1 MLVMGLREQQ
11 KIERKQH
18 ILDAAAELFGR
29 DGFDAVKAEHIAELA
44 KVSVGTLYNYF
55 PGKNE
60 ILMTLIAIEN
70 ERLEDMGQTFVP
82 DFDAPA
88 ADIFS
93 AFLLQ
98 YFAPET
104 MLLNKALWRKG
115 FAISFADVTSKEAR
129 RLRQSDRVLS
139 DQVVALTEAV
149 QSRGLLRDD
158 LDSTIFGATLF
169 NNANMMFLDF
179 TRSENRTYQDV
190 TEGIEAM
197 TRALVTIALP
207 TEQASKL

>member
-1 MLVMGLREQQ
+1 MGLREQQ
-11 KIERKQH
+11 KAERTQL
-18 ILDAAAELFGR
+18 ILDAATELFGR
-29 DGFDAVKAEHIAELA
+29 EGFEAVKAEHIAAAA
-44 KVSVGTLYNYF
+44 KLSVGTLYNYF

-70 ERLEDMGQTFVP
+70 ERLEDMGQRFVP
-82 DFDAPA
+82 DFSAPA
-88 ADIFS
+88 EDILS

-98 YFAPET
+98 YFAPESV
-104 MLLNKALWRKG
+104 MLNRALWRKG

-129 RLRQSDRVLS
+129 RLRRSDRVLS
-139 DQVVALTEAV
+139 EHVVELTTALQE
-149 QSRGLLRDD
+149 RGLLRAD
-158 LDSTIFGATLF
+158 LDCVIFGNTLF

-197 TRALVTIALP
+197 TRTLVALALP
-207 TEQASKL
+207 AGGAGR

>member
-1 MLVMGLREQQ
+1 VAVF
-11 KIERKQH
+11 
-18 ILDAAAELFGR
+18 AAAELFGR
-29 DGFDAVKAEHIAELA
+29 DGFEAVKAEHIAELA
-44 KVSVGTLYNYF
+44 RVSVGTLYNYF

-70 ERLEDMGQTFVP
+70 ERLEDMGRAFAP
-82 DFDAPA
+82 DFDAAA

-129 RLRQSDRVLS
+129 RLRRSDRVLS
-139 DQVVALTEAV
+139 DHVVALTEGL
-149 QSRGLLRDD
+149 QSRGLLRGD
-158 LDSTIFGATLF
+158 LDSTIFGTTLF

-207 TEQASKL
+207 TKQAAK

>member
-29 DGFDAVKAEHIAELA
+29 DGFEAVKAEHIAELA

-70 ERLEDMGQTFVP
+70 ERLEDMGEAFTP

-98 YFAPET
+98 YFAPDT

-129 RLRQSDRVLS
+129 RLRRSDRVLS
-139 DQVVALTEAV
+139 DHVVALAEEL
-149 QSRGLLRDD
+149 QSRGLLRGD
-158 LDSTIFGATLF
+158 LDSTVFGSTLF
-169 NNANMMFLDF
+169 NNANMMFFDF

-207 TEQASKL
+207 TEQATK

>member
-1 MLVMGLREQQ
+1 MGLREQQ
-11 KIERKQH
+11 KLEREQL

-29 DGFDAVKAEHIAELA
+29 DGFEAVKAEHIAELA

-60 ILMTLIAIEN
+60 ILMTLIAMEN
-70 ERLEDMGQTFVP
+70 ERLEDMGRAFVP

-104 MLLNKALWRKG
+104 VLLNKALWRKG
-115 FAISFADVTSKEAR
+115 FAISFADVTSEEAR
-129 RLRQSDRVLS
+129 RLRRSDRVLS
-139 DQVVALTEAV
+139 DHVVALAEGL
-149 QSRGLLRDD
+149 QSRGLLRGD
-158 LDSTIFGATLF
+158 LDSTVFGRTLF

-197 TRALVTIALP
+197 TRALVTIAMR
-207 TEQASKL
+207 TEQATK

>member
-1 MLVMGLREQQ
+1 MLFMGLREQQ
-11 KIERKQH
+11 KLEREQL

-29 DGFDAVKAEHIAELA
+29 EGFEAVKAEHIAELA

-70 ERLEDMGQTFVP
+70 ERLEDMGRAFVP

-104 MLLNKALWRKG
+104 VLLNKALWRKG
-115 FAISFADVTSKEAR
+115 FAISFADVTSEEAR
-129 RLRQSDRVLS
+129 RLRRSDRVLS
-139 DQVVALTEAV
+139 DHVVALAEGL
-149 QSRGLLRDD
+149 QSRGLLRGD
-158 LDSTIFGATLF
+158 LDSTVFGRTLF

-207 TEQASKL
+207 TEQATN

>member
-1 MLVMGLREQQ
+1 MGLREQQ
-11 KIERKQH
+11 KIEREQL
-18 ILDAAAELFGR
+18 ILNAAAELFGR
-29 DGFDAVKAEHIAELA
+29 DGFDAVKAEHIAQLA
-44 KVSVGTLYNYF
+44 RVSVGTLYNYF

-60 ILMTLIAIEN
+60 ILMTLIAMEN
-70 ERLEDMGQTFVP
+70 ERLEGMGQTFAP
-82 DFDAPA
+82 DFDTPA

-104 MLLNKALWRKG
+104 VLLNKALWRKG

-129 RLRQSDRVLS
+129 RLRRSDRVLS
-139 DQVVALTEAV
+139 GHVVALAESL

-158 LDSTIFGATLF
+158 LDCTIFGTTLF
-169 NNANMMFLDF
+169 NNANMMFFDF

-207 TEQASKL
+207 TEQAVK

>member
-1 MLVMGLREQQ
+1 MGLREQQ
-11 KIERKQH
+11 KAERTQL
-18 ILDAAAELFGR
+18 ILDAATELFGR
-29 DGFDAVKAEHIAELA
+29 EGFEAVKAEHIAAAA
-44 KVSVGTLYNYF
+44 KLSVGTLYNYF

-70 ERLEDMGQTFVP
+70 ERLEDMGQRFVP
-82 DFDAPA
+82 DFNAPA
-88 ADIFS
+88 EDILS

-98 YFAPET
+98 YFAPESV
-104 MLLNKALWRKG
+104 MLNKALWRKG

-129 RLRQSDRVLS
+129 RLRRSDRVLS
-139 DQVVALTEAV
+139 DHVVELTTALQAH
-149 QSRGLLRDD
+149 GLLRAD
-158 LDSTIFGATLF
+158 LDCVIFGNTLF

-197 TRALVTIALP
+197 TRTLVALALP
-207 TEQASKL
+207 AGGAGR

>member
-1 MLVMGLREQQ
+1 MGLREQQ
-11 KIERKQH
+11 KLEREQL

-60 ILMTLIAIEN
+60 ILMTLIAMEN
-70 ERLEDMGQTFVP
+70 ERLEDMGRAFVP

-104 MLLNKALWRKG
+104 VLLNKALWRKG
-115 FAISFADVTSKEAR
+115 FAISFADVTSQEAR
-129 RLRQSDRVLS
+129 RLRRSDRVLS
-139 DQVVALTEAV
+139 DHVVALAEGL
-149 QSRGLLRDD
+149 QSRGLLRGD
-158 LDSTIFGATLF
+158 LDSAVFGRTLF

-197 TRALVTIALP
+197 TRVLVAIALP
-207 TEQASKL
+207 TEQATN

>member
-1 MLVMGLREQQ
+1 MGLREQQ
-11 KIERKQH
+11 KAERTQL
-18 ILDAAAELFGR
+18 ILDAATELFGR
-29 DGFDAVKAEHIAELA
+29 EGFEAVKAEHIAAAA
-44 KVSVGTLYNYF
+44 KLSVGTLYNYF

-70 ERLEDMGQTFVP
+70 ERLEDMGQRFVP
-82 DFDAPA
+82 DFNAPA
-88 ADIFS
+88 EDILS

-98 YFAPET
+98 YFAPESV
-104 MLLNKALWRKG
+104 MLNKALWRKG

-129 RLRQSDRVLS
+129 RLRRSDRVLS
-139 DQVVALTEAV
+139 DHVVELTTALQAH
-149 QSRGLLRDD
+149 GLLRAD
-158 LDSTIFGATLF
+158 LDCVIFGKTLF

-197 TRALVTIALP
+197 TRTLVALALP
-207 TEQASKL
+207 AGGAGR

>member
-1 MLVMGLREQQ
+1 MGLREQQ
-11 KIERKQH
+11 KVERKQQ
-18 ILDAAAELFGR
+18 ILDAASELFRR
-29 DGFDAVKAEHIAELA
+29 DGFDFVKAESIAEVA

-60 ILMTLIAIEN
+60 ILMTLIALEN
-70 ERLEDMGQTFVP
+70 ERLEDLGRAFVA

-115 FAISFADVTSKEAR
+115 FAISFADVTSKEAW

-139 DQVVALTEAV
+139 DQVVALTHAV
-149 QSRGLLRDD
+149 QSRGMLRDD
-158 LDSTIFGATLF
+158 LDSKVFGTTLF

-179 TRSENRTYQDV
+179 TRSENRTYEDV

-197 TRALVTIALP
+197 TRALLAIALP
-207 TEQASKL
+207 TEQMPK

>member
-1 MLVMGLREQQ
+1 MGLREQQ
-11 KIERKQH
+11 KAERTQL
-18 ILDAAAELFGR
+18 ILDTAADLFGR
-29 DGFDAVKAEHIAELA
+29 DGFEHVKAEKIAEA
-44 KVSVGTLYNYF
+44 VKVSVGTLYNYF

-70 ERLEDMGQTFVP
+70 ERLEDIGRAFVP

-88 ADIFS
+88 ADIFC

-98 YFAPET
+98 YFAPQS

-115 FAISFADVTSKEAR
+115 FAISFADVTSAEAR
-129 RLRQSDRVLS
+129 RLRRSDRVLS
-139 DQVVALTEAV
+139 EQVVDLTKAV
-149 QSRGLLRDD
+149 QARGLLRDD
-158 LDSTIFGATLF
+158 VDCEVFGATLF
-169 NNANMMFLDF
+169 NNANMLFLDF

-197 TRALVTIALP
+197 TRALVQIAVPLQ
-207 TEQASKL
+207 QAAK

>member
-1 MLVMGLREQQ
+1 MGLREQQ

-29 DGFDAVKAEHIAELA
+29 DGFEAVKAEHIAEMA

-70 ERLEDMGQTFVP
+70 ERLEDMGGAFAP

-88 ADIFS
+88 ADIFC

-98 YFAPET
+98 YFAPDT

-129 RLRQSDRVLS
+129 RLRRSDRVLS
-139 DQVVALTEAV
+139 DHVVALTEDL
-149 QSRGLLRDD
+149 QSRGLLRGD
-158 LDSTIFGATLF
+158 LDSTVFGSTLF
-169 NNANMMFLDF
+169 NNANMMFFDF

-190 TEGIEAM
+190 TQGIEAM

-207 TEQASKL
+207 TEQASK